1 MEALSTGAVCAP
13 LFLVS
18 LSSLPKPLPPLW
30 RERTPV
36 PWPPGHGPAGLPH
49 VFSSRESRL
58 HPGGPQ
64 GPEKSPDQGS
74 EASAAPTSFAS
85 LQPRGRGEDVAS
97 ASAEPAGGCPPPP
110 VPWSGW
116 SGADGG
122 TGQHRRRGQDCP
134 QGLLS
139 MSFHSY
145 PLWPGPSHRG
155 HTWKKDSRVDPRG
168 HQAAPLVMG
177 IPWVFRQRAWHLLS
191 CSCGGVT
198 K

>member
-1 MEALSTGAVCAP
+1 MEALSMGTACAP

-18 LSSLPKPLPPLW
+18 LSSLPKPSLPSGENAHLSRGHLGMDLLACPTSSLP
-30 RERTPV
+30 ERAGSTPV
-36 PWPPGHGPAGLPH
+36 AHRVQRKAQTRVQKPRPLRPALPLCSH
-49 VFSSRESRL
+49 VDVGKTWL
-58 HPGGPQ
+58 LP
-64 GPEKSPDQGS
+64 
-74 EASAAPTSFAS
+74 
-85 LQPRGRGEDVAS
+85 LQSWRGV
-97 ASAEPAGGCPPPP
+97 PPPP

-155 HTWKKDSRVDPRG
+155 HTWKDSRVDPRG

>member
-1 MEALSTGAVCAP
+1 MEALSMGAVCAP

-18 LSSLPKPLPPLW
+18 LSSLPKPSPPLW

-85 LQPRGRGEDVAS
+85 LQPHGRGEDVAS
-97 ASAEPAGGCPPPP
+97 ASAEPAGGARPRL
-110 VPWSGW
+110 SR
-116 SGADGG
+116 GADGVERMEAQVSIADG
-122 TGQHRRRGQDCP
+122 ARTA
-134 QGLLS
+134 L
-139 MSFHSY
+139 
-145 PLWPGPSHRG
+145 
-155 HTWKKDSRVDPRG
+155 
-168 HQAAPLVMG
+168 
-177 IPWVFRQRAWHLLS
+177 RAFFP
-191 CSCGGVT
+191 
-198 K
+198 